1 MNTTL
6 TGKIVSTKMQKT
18 VVVNV
23 ERKFRHHL
31 YRKVIKTNKRI
42 KAHCDLEGI
51 QEGDMVSIIKVR
63 PVSKQKHFAVVSK
76 IDLHA
81 QPVKEV
87 VAKKT
92 VKSESKEA

>member
-6 TGKIVSTKMQKT
+6 TGKVVSTKMEKT

-42 KAHCDLEGI
+42 KAHCELEGV
-51 QEGDMVSIIKVR
+51 QEGDMVSIVKVR
-63 PVSKQKHFAVVSK
+63 PVSKQKHFAVVEK
-76 IDLHA
+76 IDIHTHA
-81 QPVKEV
+81 VKEP
-87 VAKKT
+87 VAKKA
-92 VKSESKEA
+92 VKSEVKEA